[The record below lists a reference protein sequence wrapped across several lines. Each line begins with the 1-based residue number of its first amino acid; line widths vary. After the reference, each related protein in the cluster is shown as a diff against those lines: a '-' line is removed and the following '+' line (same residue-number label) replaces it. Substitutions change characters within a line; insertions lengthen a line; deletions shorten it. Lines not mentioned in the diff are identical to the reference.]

1 MYVIIVYD
9 VASERNSKI
18 LKLLRKHL
26 DWVQNSVFEGEV
38 TKAELEELTS
48 KLQNRSS
55 TTDSIIIY
63 TIGSEDYVDKTVIG
77 EEKGNTGQIL

>member
-77 EEKGNTGQIL
+77 KEKGNTGQIL